1 MWSIFLKEVQSFF
14 SSLVGYVVIGVFLVI
29 LGLVMW
35 VFPDTS
41 ILNYN
46 YATMETLFM
55 MAPMIFTFLIP
66 AITMRSLAEEKQTG
80 TIELLATK
88 PIHDLEIILGKYFA
102 SVLLL
107 VFALFPTLIYYYTVH
122 QLGSPVGNLDSGAIM
137 GSYLGLIL
145 LGATFTAIG
154 VFASSL
160 SKNQISAFIL
170 ATFLCFFFYWGFYY
184 ISKFPIF
191 IGKTDDIVQKAGIEY
206 HYLSISRGL
215 IDSRDVTYF
224 LSIIGIFLMLSLL
237 SLKGRILD
245 GSEFSIKDFT
255 WKEAVIALVPT
266 VLVFAINPSMGIAAR
281 ILFGILLAVPTV
293 WAIYLIKKSNNSHS
307 IFQPILAIAIF
318 AFVMV
323 IGNYIYGSFD
333 MTEEKRFTLT
343 EPTKKLLKNLDDV
356 VYIDILL
363 EGEFPA
369 GFKRLQTATKELLD
383 DFRSVNGLV
392 EYEFSSPNDAGT
404 TEEINQARQNLA
416 EVGITPVNLR
426 VKDVE
431 ESKELL
437 IYPWAVINYK
447 GRTFP
452 VNLLEQEI
460 PGLSPEIV
468 LNNSVSLLEYKL
480 AHAID
485 KLKAHRKPNILF
497 TSGHGEL
504 LPIQTLDLEK
514 TMSGFYNTG
523 RIVLDSVVKI
533 GQEAAV
539 VIVAKPR
546 GPFSEKDKFKLD
558 QYVMQGGKVL
568 WLIDPLVVNLDSLQG
583 RPRYIP
589 FEYPLELEDQ
599 LFRYGVKIKSNLIL
613 DMECSK
619 IPLNTG
625 NNLEMFPWYYHPVA
639 APLSTHPIVKSLD
652 RVNLL
657 FPSTIDTFRTKTEVK
672 KTILLKSSKYTRTQ
686 MTPVQLNFEI
696 LRYKAEPDKF
706 NKGGQPMA
714 VLLEGQFSSL
724 FKNRVKKEFVDR
736 LEKIG
741 EEFREQSVDTKMIVV
756 SDGDIAR
763 NLVVNYETEEVKP
776 LGFNKFERRIYAN
789 KDFLI
794 NALEYLIDE
803 NGVIEARSK
812 EVKLR
817 MLDKVKAKEE
827 GTKWQFV
834 NVVLPVV
841 FLGLFG
847 LVFNFWRRRK
857 YAQ

>member
-41 ILNYN
+41 VLHYN

-107 VFALFPTLIYYYTVH
+107 IFALFPTLIYYYTVH

-145 LGATFTAIG
+145 LGGTFTAIG
-154 VFASSL
+154 IFASSL

-170 ATFLCFFFYWGFYY
+170 ATFLCFFFYWGFFY

-215 IDSRDVTYF
+215 IDSRDVSYF
-224 LSIIGIFLMLSLL
+224 LSLIGIFLMLSLL

-245 GSEFSIKDFT
+245 GSEFSLKDFS
-255 WKEAVIALVPT
+255 WKEVIIALIPT
-266 VLVFAINPSMGIAAR
+266 ALVVALNPSMGIAAR
-281 ILFGILLAVPTV
+281 ILFGLLLAVPTV
-293 WAIYLIKKSNNSHS
+293 WAIYLIKKSKNSHS

-318 AFVMV
+318 AFIMV
-323 IGNYIYGSFD
+323 IGNYLYGSFD

-343 EPTKKLLKNLDDV
+343 EPTKKLLRNLDDV

-363 EGEFPA
+363 DGEFPA

-383 DFRSVNGLV
+383 DFRSINGLV
-392 EYEFSSPNDAGT
+392 DYEFSSPNDAGT
-404 TEEINQARQNLA
+404 TDEINQARKNLA

-426 VKDVE
+426 IKDIE
-431 ESKELL
+431 ESREIQ
-437 IYPWAVINYK
+437 IYPWAIINYK

-452 VNLLEQEI
+452 VSLLEQEI

-504 LPIQTLDLEK
+504 VPIQTLDLET
-514 TMSGFYNTG
+514 TMSGYYNTG

-533 GQEAAV
+533 GKEAAV

-546 GPFSEKDKFKLD
+546 GPFSEKDGIRD
-558 QYVMQGGKVL
+558 Y
-568 WLIDPLVVNLDSLQG
+568 S
-583 RPRYIP
+583 R
-589 FEYPLELEDQ
+589 
-599 LFRYGVKIKSNLIL
+599 
-613 DMECSK
+613 
-619 IPLNTG
+619 
-625 NNLEMFPWYYHPVA
+625 
-639 APLSTHPIVKSLD
+639 
-652 RVNLL
+652 
-657 FPSTIDTFRTKTEVK
+657 
-672 KTILLKSSKYTRTQ
+672 
-686 MTPVQLNFEI
+686 
-696 LRYKAEPDKF
+696 
-706 NKGGQPMA
+706 
-714 VLLEGQFSSL
+714 
-724 FKNRVKKEFVDR
+724 
-736 LEKIG
+736 
-741 EEFREQSVDTKMIVV
+741 
-756 SDGDIAR
+756 
-763 NLVVNYETEEVKP
+763 
-776 LGFNKFERRIYAN
+776 
-789 KDFLI
+789 
-794 NALEYLIDE
+794 
-803 NGVIEARSK
+803 
-812 EVKLR
+812 
-817 MLDKVKAKEE
+817 
-827 GTKWQFV
+827 
-834 NVVLPVV
+834 
-841 FLGLFG
+841 
-847 LVFNFWRRRK
+847 
-857 YAQ
+857 